1 GPVTPI
7 LQDAT
12 DIAQNL
18 ASQAAGAAL
27 SMLGQDSQ
35 APTSEKPKVHV
46 VVGMFFDGT
55 GNNTANTRERM
66 RRQDE
71 CLTAYAA
78 NAISKQTCEAE
89 LAQLDASYL
98 NDLSNIAKL
107 FDLYLETKEQCNQKI
122 THIFPQYISGISTKS
137 GAKDS
142 GYGMATGMGRLGVA
156 IKVEDGCLQ
165 FANRIRQKG
174 ITQIDHLTVD
184 AFGFSRGADA
194 ARHFVTEILKGPSGA
209 LGNALAA
216 QGISWPQQVEIRFV
230 GLFDTVAAILNPFE
244 NDWSPHNADNAP
256 LDIYLPPDRVQHAV
270 QLVARDERR
279 HNFSL
284 NSLRNKDG
292 SLPPNFGE
300 WELPGVH
307 SDIGGGYADLVM
319 ERVLLAPVAYLKEMD
334 FSSPE
339 RSYAYKRLETLREKI
354 ADEGW
359 LGVHN
364 QPP

>member
-1 GPVTPI
+1 
-7 LQDAT
+7 L
-12 DIAQNL
+12 
-18 ASQAAGAAL
+18 
-27 SMLGQDSQ
+27 
-35 APTSEKPKVHV
+35 
-46 VVGMFFDGT
+46 
-55 GNNTANTRERM
+55 
-66 RRQDE
+66 
-71 CLTAYAA
+71 
-78 NAISKQTCEAE
+78 
-89 LAQLDASYL
+89 
-98 NDLSNIAKL
+98 
-107 FDLYLETKEQCNQKI
+107 
-122 THIFPQYISGISTKS
+122 
-137 GAKDS
+137 
-142 GYGMATGMGRLGVA
+142 
-156 IKVEDGCLQ
+156 
-165 FANRIRQKG
+165 
-174 ITQIDHLTVD
+174 
-184 AFGFSRGADA
+184 
-194 ARHFVTEILKGPSGA
+194 
-209 LGNALAA
+209 
-216 QGISWPQQVEIRFV
+216 
-230 GLFDTVAAILNPFE
+230 LNPLE

-300 WELPGVH
+300 WALPGVH

-364 QPP
+364 QPPGRLFIERVDQPGIDRIILKLLLERPVRGEYSRVSLRLMHELAQRQGVPFKNISPTDLNYHLPPELEPVYQALRQHVLEGAPLNLSDSLQALLKQRYHHHSDHYEQVGPVMPHRPVTGQRGIHPNLPGRN